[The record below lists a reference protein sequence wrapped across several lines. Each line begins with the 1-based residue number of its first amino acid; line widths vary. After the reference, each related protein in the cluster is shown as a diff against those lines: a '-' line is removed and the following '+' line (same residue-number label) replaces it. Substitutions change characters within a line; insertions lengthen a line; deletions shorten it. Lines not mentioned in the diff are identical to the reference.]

1 MVCER
6 TLKNKMLIGFR
17 KFGLIKKKKFMRPM
31 KVRTIINYEP
41 YSSNI
46 ESQQHVYIQNK
57 LSVRKNCSFD
67 VNTKTCKCGAN
78 LEEFLVRRC

>member
-6 TLKNKMLIGFR
+6 TLKNKMLIGLR
-17 KFGLIKKKKFMRPM
+17 RFGFIKKDRIIKPM
-31 KVRTIINYEP
+31 KVRTIMNYEP

-57 LSVRKNCSFD
+57 LSVKPKCKFD
-67 VNTKTCKCGAN
+67 VDSRSCECGAN
-78 LEEFLVRRC
+78 LEEFLIRRC

>member
-6 TLKNKMLIGFR
+6 TLKNKMLIGLR
-17 KFGLIKKKKFMRPM
+17 RFGFIKKDRIIKPM
-31 KVRTIINYEP
+31 KVRTIMNYEP
-41 YSSNI
+41 YSSFI
-46 ESQQHVYIQNK
+46 ESQQHVFIQNK